1 MGIAGFVPM
10 WSVWWCW
17 WFVYVAWVHLLRM
30 WRARNTGRMNS
41 NTLCPVSEL
50 AGEDHYFQTGS
61 GQVIE
66 WDVMGDS
73 RTELEVCASCAE
85 AGMA

>member
-1 MGIAGFVPM
+1 
-10 WSVWWCW
+10 
-17 WFVYVAWVHLLRM
+17 
-30 WRARNTGRMNS
+30 MNN

-50 AGEDHYFQTGS
+50 AGEDHYFQTGG

-73 RTELEVCASCAE
+73 QTELEVCADCAE
-85 AGMA
+85 SVMA